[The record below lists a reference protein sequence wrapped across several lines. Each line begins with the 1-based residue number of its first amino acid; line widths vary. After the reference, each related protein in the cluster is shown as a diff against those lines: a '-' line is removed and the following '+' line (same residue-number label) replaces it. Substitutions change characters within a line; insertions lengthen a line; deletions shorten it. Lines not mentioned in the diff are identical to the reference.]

1 MANTYI
7 NELKVW
13 ISGILLLVAGCNQ
26 PVNQQEGDFS
36 LEGSFAASQMDSI
49 RVYMLDGLA
58 LRPIL
63 SAPITQEGDKY
74 TFEMRGDLPG
84 EGLYF
89 IGQAPRNLG
98 AIILGKEKGVKI
110 TGNGMNLS
118 AYMKVENSPSNDLLD
133 EINDRMGDFQQA
145 SRSAVQNIRVTGG
158 GDEEIRKELKQLVE
172 RQQQYLDSLRQ
183 KDPLIAKIFAMS
195 IQEVFD
201 PQDNPEDYPS
211 EMHHFAATILS
222 YADLS
227 DPAFDYLPV
236 SDYVRAYVPQIFGST
251 IPNEDAQKYFDQFLE
266 RFPQGSQA
274 HKNALAAAIS
284 AMEQMSADV
293 FPEYGEKYIQLY
305 QPDPAV
311 VQTIQQRS
319 EIIQN
324 LVAEREAQEKI
335 IGIGSTPPP
344 IRLPQPDGSPFEWKS
359 LKGKV
364 VLLDFWASWCRPCRI
379 ENPNVVRLYEKYK
392 DQGFEILGVSLDNNR
407 GQWLKAIE
415 QDKLS
420 WEHVSDLNGWRSEA
434 AQDYYVRAIPATFL
448 LDQEGKIIAKN
459 LRGPSL
465 ERKLAEMLGS

>member
-1 MANTYI
+1 MANAYI
-7 NELKVW
+7 NKLNVS
-13 ISGILLLVAGCNQ
+13 ICGILLLLASCNQ
-26 PVNQQEGDFS
+26 PVNQQAGDFS
-36 LEGSFAASQMDSI
+36 LEGSFASSQMDSI

-63 SAPITQEGDKY
+63 SAPMTPQGDEY
-74 TFEMRGDLPG
+74 RFNMRGNLPG

-110 TGNGMNLS
+110 TGNGMNLP

-133 EINDRMGDFQQA
+133 EINDRMGDFQQV
-145 SRSAVQNIRVTGG
+145 SRSAIQNIRLAGG
-158 GDEEIRKELKQLVE
+158 GDAEIREELNKLVD
-172 RQQQYLDSLRQ
+172 RQQQYLDSLMN

-195 IQEVFD
+195 IQEVYD
-201 PQDNPEDYPS
+201 PQDNPENYPS

-222 YADLS
+222 HADLS

-251 IPNEDAQKYFDQFLE
+251 ISHEDAQKYFDKFLE

-293 FPEYGEKYIQLY
+293 FPEYGEKYIHLY

-319 EIIQN
+319 EMIRN
-324 LVAEREAQEKI
+324 LVAEREVQDKM
-335 IGIGSTPPP
+335 IGIGSMPPP
-344 IRLPQPDGSPFEWKS
+344 IRLPQPDGSSFEWKS

-364 VLLDFWASWCRPCRI
+364 VLLDFWASWCRPCRM

-392 DQGFEILGVSLDNNR
+392 DKGFEILGVSLDNNR
-407 GQWLKAIE
+407 SQWLKAIE
-415 QDKLS
+415 QDKLL

-434 AQDYYVRAIPATFL
+434 AQNYYVRAIPATFL
-448 LDQEGKIIAKN
+448 LDKEGKIIAKN

-465 ERKLAEMLGS
+465 ERKLAEILGP